1 MSSTERLTDE
11 VISPPAPAPARSK
24 KRFNLDD
31 LLGDT
36 RPQAIG
42 VTELPTAKEIRLDRI
57 KADPLQPRTT
67 FDEERLAELA
77 ESIRIE
83 GVLQPIVVRYD
94 SSADTYVVV
103 HGERRWRASGI
114 AGLAT
119 IPAVVRDVPEDRRL
133 IHQLMENV
141 VRDDLNAVDR
151 ATALRALKQQ
161 MNDAPWDEVAAAV
174 GIKRSRLFQL
184 LGTTQLPDNIQADI
198 RAGRISEKQSRAL
211 QGLPPEQQRALRD
224 VLLAETIPAET
235 AMAIA
240 RRLKK
245 DGVPDDLDAAA
256 VAIARIRR
264 DLSEPRIR
272 STATET
278 VTDPELGQL
287 LGALTALAKDGRPAR
302 VGLRRMA
309 DWNGFEPY
317 DSERMLD
324 EMYALGMSLARMTE
338 LESVDPSIASSLR
351 QLKAAIDA
359 ALAR

>member
-11 VISPPAPAPARSK
+11 VITPPAPAPARSK
-24 KRFNLDD
+24 RRFSLDD

-36 RPQAIG
+36 RPQAAG

-57 KADPLQPRTT
+57 EADPLQPRRT
-67 FDEERLAELA
+67 FDQERLAELT

-94 SSADTYVVV
+94 TERDTYVVV
-103 HGERRWRASGI
+103 HGERRWRASTA

-119 IPAVVRDVPEDRRL
+119 IPAVVRDVPADRRL

-151 ATALRALKQQ
+151 AAALRALKQQ
-161 MNDAPWDEVAAAV
+161 MNDAPWDDVAGAV
-174 GIKRSRLFQL
+174 GIRRSRLFQL
-184 LGTTQLPDNIQADI
+184 LGTTQLPDAIQADI

-224 VLLAETIPAET
+224 VLLAESIPAET

-264 DLSEPRIR
+264 ELGA
-272 STATET
+272 ATIP
-278 VTDPELGQL
+278 VPASGAIGDPELNQL
-287 LGALTALAKDGRPAR
+287 LEAISAISTGGKQAR
-302 VGLRRMA
+302 VALRRMA
-309 DWNGFEPY
+309 DWNGFEPF
-317 DSERMLD
+317 DGERLLD
-324 EMYALGMSLARMTE
+324 EVYALGQSLARLSE
-338 LESVDPSIASSLR
+338 LESADPSISANLN

-359 ALAR
+359 ATSG